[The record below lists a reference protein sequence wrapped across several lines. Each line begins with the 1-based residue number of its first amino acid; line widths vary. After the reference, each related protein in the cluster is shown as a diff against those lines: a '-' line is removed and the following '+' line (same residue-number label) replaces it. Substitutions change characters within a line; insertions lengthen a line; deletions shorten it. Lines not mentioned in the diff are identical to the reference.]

1 MRRRPRVLG
10 PLGERD
16 FRLLYTGVTVSL
28 IGDGIT
34 LVALA
39 FQVYDISNT
48 PTALSVVGLAWTLPM
63 VAFLLAGG
71 VLADRI
77 PRRRLLIAADL
88 IRGASL
94 LGIGLLSVLGSIELW
109 HVVALVGPVRD
120 RTGAVRSRL

>member
-1 MRRRPRVLG
+1 VRRAPRVLR
-10 PLGERD
+10 PLRERD
-16 FRLLYTGVTVSL
+16 FALLYTGVAVSL

-39 FQVYDISNT
+39 WQVYDISNT

-63 VAFLLAGG
+63 VAFLLFGG

-77 PRRRLLIAADL
+77 PRRSVLIAADL

-94 LGIGLLSVLGSIELW
+94 AGIGLLSVSG
-109 HVVALVGPVRD
+109 
-120 RTGAVRSRL
+120 